1 MNGGNDVRESLH
13 DCCNSFLCNTAAET
27 PPPVTFESRSECH
40 DNHGEHRWAVKND
53 ASTPPTVAKTIQVVT
68 PSDIRSW
75 VGPDVPLTQ
84 SSERAGIED
93 KWFALTGRVVAV
105 KAETDGYLHIE
116 LQDARLAISRVSLLL
131 RCRMR
136 VDSSSKASE
145 CRADRIE
152 LDEGNFSMFSR

>member
-27 PPPVTFESRSECH
+27 PPPVTFDSRSECH
-40 DNHGEHRWAVKND
+40 NNHGEHRWAVKND

-84 SSERAGIED
+84 SSERAGIDD

-105 KAETDGYLHIE
+105 KAKMDGYLQIE
-116 LQDARLAISRVSLLL
+116 LQDVRLAIKPGVVIVAVPGAGRQFLQGVRVSSGSNRTRLGDL
-131 RCRMR
+131 
-136 VDSSSKASE
+136 
-145 CRADRIE
+145 
-152 LDEGNFSMFSR
+152 